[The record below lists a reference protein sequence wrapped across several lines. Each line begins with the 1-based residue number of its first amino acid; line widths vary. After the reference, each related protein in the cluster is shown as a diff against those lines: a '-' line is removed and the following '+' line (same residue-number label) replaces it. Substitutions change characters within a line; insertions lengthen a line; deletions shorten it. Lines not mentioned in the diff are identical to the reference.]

1 MGKYNNNNHPNKKKR
16 KKKRKKKLQLYL
28 LGEPSLDIGE
38 FKIVYNIL
46 KLLMI
51 SQPNGEFNFGK
62 IADGLQSTS
71 LYLDKLNK

>member
-1 MGKYNNNNHPNKKKR
+1 MR
-16 KKKRKKKLQLYL
+16 KVCSQEWGSTIITTTQIKKKLQLYL
-28 LGEPSLDIGE
+28 LGEPRLDIGE